1 MRSPRIVLAKVGLDG
16 HDVGVLLV
24 AKQLSQAGFEVIYLG
39 KRNLPKDVVRVAID
53 EDAAAVGVSSLSGGL
68 GHLASETVRLLRD
81 QGVAPPV
88 LAGGIDEPEEISRML
103 AAGVHEHFGPGAS
116 TTEIVDAFRRAVS
129 AAPTDRSSARVGG
142 APKGPGTAVP

>member
-39 KRNLPKDVVRVAID
+39 KRNLPEDVVRVVVD

-68 GHLASETVRLLRD
+68 GHLASETVRSLRD
-81 QGVAPPV
+81 QGVDVPV
-88 LAGGIDEPEEISRML
+88 LAGGIDEPDEISRML
-103 AAGVHEHFGPGAS
+103 DAGVHEHFGPGTS
-116 TTEIVDAFRRAVS
+116 TAEIVEAFRRAVS
-129 AAPTDRSSARVGG
+129 AAPAERSSVRVGEEPSG
-142 APKGPGTAVP
+142 QGKDVP